1 MAAKKHRKV
10 VLFIEGTTDET
21 NGDLRQGFERLL
33 AKEANLQGKMPRIVL
48 GNGISQTIDKFINAH
63 EDHKFVMVDMDGNYD
78 KREEKLKFHKV
89 ENEDTFFM
97 VQAVEAWFLSQP
109 LVLNAFYKKDLSDK
123 ITKKAASDFSKPDKE
138 LQRITKDT
146 VRKEY
151 HKVRH
156 AVELL
161 PLLDAKKLAQDFPDY
176 KRLIETLTKI

>member
-10 VLFIEGTTDET
+10 VLFIEGTTDDT
-21 NGDLRQGFERLL
+21 NGDLRQGFIKLL
-33 AKEANLQGKMPRIVL
+33 EKEASLQGKMPRIVL
-48 GNGISQTIDKFINAH
+48 GNGISQTIDKFKNAH
-63 EDHKFVMVDMDGNYD
+63 EDHKFVMVDMDGDYN

-123 ITKKAASDFSKPDKE
+123 IIKKEASEFSKPDKE